1 MKLERAICMIPD
13 NETVTVADYLTGEIY
28 VDNKKPSDIIHGNDA
43 QLHRYNGVGLK
54 DYRIYRIETGKVFG
68 DLKIGRAHV

>member
-28 VDNKKPSDIIHGNDA
+28 VDNKKPSEIIHGNDA
-43 QLHRYNGVGLK
+43 QWHRYNGIGLK
-54 DYRIYRIETGKVFG
+54 GYIVYRIETGKVFG
-68 DLKIGRAHV
+68 DIIISVFED

>member
-28 VDNKKPSDIIHGNDA
+28 VDNKKPCDIIHGNDK
-43 QLHRYNGVGLK
+43 QWHRDGLK
-54 DYRIYRIETGKVFG
+54 SYRIYRIETGKVFG
-68 DLKIGRAHV
+68 DLIFSVLQD